1 MQLLELK
8 HKWLSRGVAPAE
20 LNEILL
26 NVLNCEFG
34 DLSVDKPISRKD
46 EAKIDRSANRFLSGE
61 PVSKIFHK
69 AYFYGREFYVDNKV
83 LSPRADTE
91 NLVVEA
97 IKIVKPSDHVLDMCT
112 GTGAIG
118 ITVNLETGV
127 FVTLADIS
135 RHALAVAK
143 KNAKRLGARC
153 ELKRT
158 NMFAHLGEKYNVIC
172 CNPPYITPTEY
183 ESLDMGVKKYDPKLA
198 LVGGADGLAFYR
210 ELAHSAHKYLL
221 TDGALIM
228 EIGYMQAQAVTDIF
242 KQTGYTSVT
251 VVKDLAGRDRVMIIK
266 E

>member
-8 HKWLSRGVAPAE
+8 QKWLSRGVDPAE
-20 LNEILL
+20 LGEILL
-26 NVLNCEFG
+26 NVLNCEYG

-46 EAKIDRSANRFLSGE
+46 ETKIDRSVKRFLSGE

-69 AYFYGREFYVDNKV
+69 AYFYGREFFVDDKV

-97 IKIVKPSDHVLDMCT
+97 IKIVKPSDHVLDLCT

-118 ITVNLETGV
+118 ITINLETGA

-143 KNAKRLGARC
+143 KNAKRLGARFQ
-153 ELKRT
+153 LKRT
-158 NMFAHLGEKYNVIC
+158 NMFARLGEKYNVIC

-183 ESLDMGVKKYDPKLA
+183 ESLELGVKKYDPKLA
-198 LVGGADGLAFYR
+198 LVGGTDGLAFYR
-210 ELAHSAHKYLL
+210 ELAHSARKYLMA
-221 TDGALIM
+221 DGALVI
-228 EIGYMQAQAVTDIF
+228 EIGYTQAQAVTEIF
-242 KQTGYTSVT
+242 KKNGYTSVT
-251 VVKDLAGRDRVMIIK
+251 DVKDLAGRDRVMIIK